1 MSREGEIMALHCAA
15 HMRGACDI
23 QSLPLHSDPRHFLF
37 SCASRISFSDRTLKN
52 NKT

>member
-23 QSLPLHSDPRHFLF
+23 QSLPLHSDTRRFLF
-37 SCASRISFSDRTLKN
+37 SRASSISLLYGILTN